1 MTTGTLKNWSFI
13 KISDIFDEVAE
24 KNHPD
29 AKVLTIVQGIGTVLR
44 ENSGREIVYDKNSLS
59 NYKFVRKGDFII
71 HLRSFEGGLEVANQ
85 DGLVSPAYI
94 ILRPKIEAST
104 EYLYPLFHSNRF
116 INQTMAP
123 AVEGARDGRSVKYDV
138 LQKQKIPFPPLPE
151 QQKIAEILSTQDK
164 VIELKEKLLEQK
176 QTQKKWLMHKLL
188 SNDGAAFTLGGVRI
202 DKSGW
207 KNTKLKDVGTFS
219 KGAGIKREDAN
230 SGTIPAVR
238 YGEIYTVHNEYIKN
252 FYSFISE
259 EIASQSKLL
268 KKGDLL
274 FSCSGETK
282 EDIGKCVAFI
292 SDCRAYAG
300 GDIILLSP
308 KQSFDS
314 KFLGFLLNSDIV
326 NKQRCGYAQGDSIVH
341 ISSESLGKMSIL
353 LPPLQE
359 QQAIA
364 EVLST
369 ADKEI
374 DLLKSDIEKEKQKKK
389 ALMQLLLTGIV
400 RVKV

>member
-44 ENSGREIVYDKNSLS
+44 EDSGREIIYDKNSLA

-151 QQKIAEILSTQDK
+151 QQKIAEVLSTQDK

-176 QTQKKWLMHKLL
+176 QTQKKWLMQKLF
-188 SNDGAAFTLGGVRI
+188 SNDGTTFTLGGVRI

-207 KNTKLKDVGTFS
+207 KNTKLGDVCFFINGKAYKQEELLSEGKYKVLRVGNLFTNENWYYSDLELSENKYIDHGDLIFAWSTSFCPIIWGGEKVIYHYHIWKLEITGSIKQEYLYYALLFDVNLLTNETQGGTMS
-219 KGAGIKREDAN
+219 HITKENMEKRE
-230 SGTIPAVR
+230 IL
-238 YGEIYTVHNEYIKN
+238 
-252 FYSFISE
+252 IS
-259 EIASQSKLL
+259 
-268 KKGDLL
+268 
-274 FSCSGETK
+274 
-282 EDIGKCVAFI
+282 
-292 SDCRAYAG
+292 
-300 GDIILLSP
+300 P
-308 KQSFDS
+308 
-314 KFLGFLLNSDIV
+314 
-326 NKQRCGYAQGDSIVH
+326 
-341 ISSESLGKMSIL
+341 
-353 LPPLQE
+353 LPE

-374 DLLKSDIEKEKQKKK
+374 DLLKSEIEQEKLKKK
-389 ALMQLLLTGIV
+389 SLMQLLLTGIV